1 MNHPI
6 KIHRK
11 ILKWRWY
18 KEPLTKSVFFHL
30 LITACQ
36 DKCLQNDALVT
47 RGEVMTSYRKLA
59 DDLGMT
65 VSQIRTSITKLTQT
79 GEIDTI
85 KSKRFTKII
94 LLNYENYQADITATP
109 NFIKHENNNKVF
121 LNMALKDLGW
131 QEMLCMHNNITVNQ
145 MKFMLERFFKHIE
158 SADDRKPNFKEFKQH
173 FTNWLRYQNVKEHE
187 VKNQDMYQFSW
198 NGQAQM
204 TGTKEQYE
212 RAKRTYDVPGFD
224 FKLIKIIKQ

>member
-1 MNHPI
+1 M
-6 KIHRK
+6 
-11 ILKWRWY
+11 
-18 KEPLTKSVFFHL
+18 
-30 LITACQ
+30 
-36 DKCLQNDALVT
+36 QNDSLVT

-65 VSQIRTSITKLTQT
+65 VSQVRTSITKLTQT

-94 LLNYENYQADITATP
+94 LLNYENYQADIIASDALV
-109 NFIKHENNNKVF
+109 KHENNNKVF
-121 LNMALKDLGW
+121 LSMAKKDQGW
-131 QEMLCMHNNITVNQ
+131 HEILCMHNKITVNQ
-145 MKFMLERFFKHIE
+145 LEFMLDRFFKHIE
-158 SADDRKPNFKEFKQH
+158 SADDRKPNFREFKHH

-187 VKNQDMYQFSW
+187 VKSQDMYQFCW
-198 NGQAQM
+198 NGQAPM

-212 RAKRTYDVPGFD
+212 RAKKTYDVPGFD